1 MVRAGPSATAL
12 AEGRFI
18 QRLSYLIQ
26 TSGAAL
32 IVILALVLAVVVG
45 VAAIGAKADRLS
57 A

>member
-18 QRLSYLIQ
+18 QRLDDLIQ

-32 IVILALVLAVVVG
+32 IVILALVFAVVVG
-45 VAAIGAKADRLS
+45 VAAIGAKADRL
-57 A
+57 